1 MTKDKKLEVVCL
13 REYDDKTQR
22 INEKDLGKLLKKKK
36 LRMPTM
42 EDLFWIWKQG
52 TKIESK
58 YRPFWIKMPAGS
70 AVPGYYYYFGDYDR
84 FNANLGYVSYGDD
97 GRFGGVGV
105 RDVEVKP

>member
-58 YRPFWIKMPAGS
+58 YRPFWIKMPAGP
-70 AVPGYYYYFGDYDR
+70 AVPGYCNYIGVNYRFYASLGGYD
-84 FNANLGYVSYGDD
+84 ND